1 MSFSF
6 IQLEP
11 RWEEEAEKLAED
23 ARHRL
28 EAERRKSEEEEEGG
42 GLQREPRLSDDQIEK
57 RLEERLREAQVE
69 RETRQRELIQQVG
82 LYFKSEQQSGKGLE
96 ISNIWLEVKAI
107 KCTDELFQLCFKT
120 FPIPE
125 KCKSDP
131 MSEFAAL
138 NMWLPFFAM

>member
-6 IQLEP
+6 IQLRL
-11 RWEEEAEKLAED
+11 RWDEEAEKLAED

-42 GLQREPRLSDDQIEK
+42 GLQRESRLSDDQIEK

-82 LYFKSEQQSGKGLE
+82 LHFKSQ
-96 ISNIWLEVKAI
+96 
-107 KCTDELFQLCFKT
+107 
-120 FPIPE
+120 
-125 KCKSDP
+125 
-131 MSEFAAL
+131 
-138 NMWLPFFAM
+138 

>member
-28 EAERRKSEEEEEGG
+28 EAERRKSEEEEEDG
-42 GLQREPRLSDDQIEK
+42 GLQRDSRLSDDQIEK

-82 LYFKSEQQSGKGLE
+82 LYFKS
-96 ISNIWLEVKAI
+96 
-107 KCTDELFQLCFKT
+107 
-120 FPIPE
+120 
-125 KCKSDP
+125 
-131 MSEFAAL
+131 
-138 NMWLPFFAM
+138 